1 MFYNENRLK
10 KEVIAL
16 IGLTNFRQIFFDF
29 FRMISDNDK
38 AKFNQEDLE
47 FYRDFD
53 VEKYYDD
60 RAKYFD
66 FKKRVKLTKKISD
79 FIDKF
84 YRLEISNNE
93 SLLDNGKGTVSL
105 YLANMY
111 FFNRCFNICSRK
123 NIIDFNEK
131 SSADIIRIFDILA
144 TMEIILYNLGK
155 QEDEDFQEKIKSIN
169 DITRKNLK
177 LFFYKLIDN

>member
-66 FKKRVKLTKKISD
+66 FKKRVKLTKTSFLKKRAST
-79 FIDKF
+79 
-84 YRLEISNNE
+84 LQ
-93 SLLDNGKGTVSL
+93 SLRPLSL
-105 YLANMY
+105 HL
-111 FFNRCFNICSRK
+111 
-123 NIIDFNEK
+123 
-131 SSADIIRIFDILA
+131 
-144 TMEIILYNLGK
+144 
-155 QEDEDFQEKIKSIN
+155 
-169 DITRKNLK
+169 
-177 LFFYKLIDN
+177 